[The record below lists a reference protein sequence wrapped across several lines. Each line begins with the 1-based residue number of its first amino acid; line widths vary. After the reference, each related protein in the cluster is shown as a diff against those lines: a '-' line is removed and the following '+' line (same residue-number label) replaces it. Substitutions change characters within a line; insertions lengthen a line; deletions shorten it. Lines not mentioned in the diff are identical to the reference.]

1 MAEIDIEKKKNN
13 PIWPW
18 ILGALVL
25 IGIIWAVASID
36 SSPEREEMAVAEE
49 SYEQEPVNYQQEPV
63 VREPQSNRME
73 EEGFVAY
80 VRDTEVKEQMGM
92 SHEVTSSA
100 LMKLADELRMLTE
113 NDNQFTQQ
121 IDEIEQQ
128 AREIQSDPQSLQH
141 ADKVS
146 AAFTNAATVVDNIQE
161 NRFPDADAEVSELQE
176 KARELEGNQQLLNQ
190 KEEVNTYFEQAA
202 TAVEKMKE
210 A

>member
-1 MAEIDIEKKKNN
+1 M
-13 PIWPW
+13 
-18 ILGALVL
+18 
-25 IGIIWAVASID
+25 D

-49 SYEQEPVNYQQEPV
+49 TYVQEPV
-63 VREPQSNRME
+63 VREPQSNQME

-80 VRDTEVKEQMGM
+80 VRSTEVKEQMGL

-100 LMKLADELRMLTE
+100 LMKLADELRVLTE

-128 AREIQSDPQSLQH
+128 AREIQNDPQSLQH

-161 NRFPDADAEVSELQE
+161 DRFPDADAAVSDLQE
-176 KARELEGNQQLLNQ
+176 KARELEENQQLLNQ

-202 TAVEKMKE
+202 MAVEKMKE

>member
-13 PIWPW
+13 SPIWPW

-36 SSPEREEMAVAEE
+36 DSPEAEEMAVAEE
-49 SYEQEPVNYQQEPV
+49 TYVEEPV
-63 VREPQSNRME
+63 VREPQSNLME

-80 VRDTEVKEQMGM
+80 VRSNEVKEQMGL

-100 LMKLADELRMLTE
+100 LMKLADELRDLSAGQGEFTE
-113 NDNQFTQQ
+113 KINT
-121 IDEIEQQ
+121 IEEN

-146 AAFTNAATVVDNIQE
+146 AAFSNAAQVVDEIQE
-161 NRFPDADAEVSELQE
+161 SRFPDVDSEVNDLLEQ
-176 KARELEGNQQLLNQ
+176 ARKLEDNQQLLNQ

-202 TAVEKMKE
+202 EAVEKMKDNR
-210 A
+210 

>member
-36 SSPEREEMAVAEE
+36 SSPEREEVAVAEE
-49 SYEQEPVNYQQEPV
+49 TYAQEPVNYEQEPV

-73 EEGFVAY
+73 EEGFVDY
-80 VRDTEVKEQMGM
+80 VRNTEVKEQMGV

-100 LMKLADELRMLTE
+100 LMKLADELRTLTE
-113 NDNQFTQQ
+113 NDDQFTQQ
-121 IDEIEQQ
+121 IDEIEEQ
-128 AREIQSDPQSLQH
+128 AREIQNDPQSTQH

-146 AAFTNAATVVDNIQE
+146 DAFTNAATVVDNIQE
-161 NRFPDADAEVSELQE
+161 NRFPDADAAVSDLQE
-176 KARELEGNQQLLNQ
+176 KARELEENQQLLNQ
-190 KEEVNTYFEQAA
+190 KEEVKTYFEQAA